1 MSIINLS
8 NSEVRSSFGAAI
20 STGRRGAFRI
30 FDSVIQS
37 DDSIMLQSDSVMA
50 NNEVNVLAIPD
61 IRLLGSGNTINQPT
75 NDVIAPVGSSN
86 LVSSRN

>member
-1 MSIINLS
+1 
-8 NSEVRSSFGAAI
+8 
-20 STGRRGAFRI
+20 
-30 FDSVIQS
+30 
-37 DDSIMLQSDSVMA
+37 MLQSDSVMA